1 MDQLGAVL
9 EIQRMS
15 TEDGPGLRTTVFFR
29 GCSLACR
36 WCHNPESLTRRRRV
50 LWHSE
55 HCIGC
60 DSCGRVC
67 EHGALRQTADGIAV
81 DPTLCARCGAC
92 VDECPAGAL
101 RLAGEDWTLPELIDE
116 VCRDRAYLV
125 GSDRGGVTASGGEPT
140 LQAAFV
146 RRFLEACRERGLH
159 TALDT
164 CGECRRE
171 QLEEA
176 LLGADL
182 VLYDLKGI
190 DATLHSHHTGRDN
203 ARILEHARL
212 VASVVGRDGGPD
224 ELWIRTPLI
233 PGMTA
238 EAAVIE
244 GVGQFVAEQ
253 LGDVVSRWELCA
265 FNNLCRQQYVRLGQ
279 AWELANA
286 PLLTPSELDALGE
299 IAKATVPF
307 PERVHVSGPTARE
320 TGEDRHD

>member
-1 MDQLGAVL
+1 MIGGIVEQLGAVL

-50 LWHSE
+50 LWHAE

-60 DSCGRVC
+60 SSCESIC
-67 EHGALRQTADGIAV
+67 EHGALRHTAGGIAV
-81 DPTLCARCGAC
+81 DPTHCARCWTC
-92 VDECPAGAL
+92 VDECPAGAV
-101 RLAGEDWTLPELIDE
+101 RFAGEDWALPELVDE
-116 VCRDRAYLV
+116 VCRDHAYLA

-140 LQAAFV
+140 LQASFV

-176 LLGADL
+176 LGGADL

-190 DATLHSHHTGRDN
+190 DAALHRHHTGRDN

-212 VASVVGRDGGPD
+212 VASAVGHAGGPD

-238 EAAVIE
+238 DAAVIE
-244 GVGQFVAEQ
+244 DVGQFVAQQ
-253 LGDVVSRWELCA
+253 LGGRCVPLGA
-265 FNNLCRQQYVRLGQ
+265 VRLQ
-279 AWELANA
+279 Q
-286 PLLTPSELDALGE
+286 P
-299 IAKATVPF
+299 VP
-307 PERVHVSGPTARE
+307 
-320 TGEDRHD
+320 